1 MYYGHKPRIPKCTI
15 STIVSRLNITTIEYS
30 TATMLGAYYM
40 YYGHKP
46 MIFEEKTIVTSRLTR
61 SDSAGDEPA
70 ALPDMTRS

>member
-1 MYYGHKPRIPKCTI
+1 
-15 STIVSRLNITTIEYS
+15 
-30 TATMLGAYYM
+30 MLGAYYM

-70 ALPDMTRS
+70 ALPDMTRR